1 MEKNSFSRLMQDAL
15 DRGKIKSDETGVFI
29 EGVDS
34 KVYISRP
41 DQIEKTEYSIKR
53 QLRQEVIEL
62 ISGKDKQW
70 GKANELL
77 SSYITKKYHIY
88 TTKDDKQSEVWIYK
102 EGIYVPQ
109 GRSEIKE
116 ILRDLMTDFY
126 SIYIFNRV
134 MEKVEVDTFIDSDK
148 FFNTNHIYEIPVKN
162 GILNILSGE
171 LEKFDAEKVFF
182 NKINAEYDPN
192 ATCPKIDEF
201 LSEVLS
207 NKEDKKVFY
216 ELGGFTL
223 LKEYKFEKAF
233 MFVGNG
239 RNGKDKS
246 LELIKRLL
254 GIDNCCSVPLASIV
268 PDSFIISKFHN
279 KMANLAGE
287 INNQDLKDTSMF
299 KALTGRSL
307 ISAQRKYLNTID
319 FVNYAKFIFACN
331 DLPMVYDN
339 SKGFW
344 DRWVLLEFPYTFVT
358 EREYNQAKDK
368 TNLKI
373 RDESIIEKITS
384 PEEMSGLLN
393 EFLKG
398 LKRIL
403 ENKEFSKTDGSDQV
417 KQIWIRKSNSVMAFV
432 MSEVKE
438 EYNRFISKKDFRKK
452 YSKFCK
458 KHKISNRSDIVI
470 KRTLEEMFGVTEERK
485 EIFPSSWERVW
496 EGITWK

>member
-1 MEKNSFSRLMQDAL
+1 MTNFNELLQEAL
-15 DRGKIKSDETGVFI
+15 DKGRIKEDEGGRYI
-29 EGVDS
+29 EGIDS
-34 KVYISRP
+34 KVYITKESTPER
-41 DQIEKTEYSIKR
+41 TEGLIKK

-70 GKANELL
+70 GKATEIL
-77 SSYITKKYHIY
+77 SDYITKKNHIY
-88 TTKDDKQSEVWIYK
+88 TTKDDKQNEVWFYK

-116 ILRDLMTDFY
+116 ILRDIMKDFY

-134 MEKVEVDTFIDSDK
+134 MEKIEVDTFIDSEI
-148 FFNTNHIYEIPVKN
+148 FFNSNYVYEVPVNN
-162 GILNILSGE
+162 GILNILTKE
-171 LEKFDAEKVFF
+171 IFPFDPKKIFF
-182 NKINAEYDPN
+182 NKINAEYNSDLK
-192 ATCPKIDEF
+192 CPKIDSF

-207 NKEDKKVFY
+207 KEEDKNVFY
-216 ELGGFTL
+216 ELIGFIL
-223 LKEYKFEKAF
+223 LKEYRFEKAF

-246 LELIKRLL
+246 LELIKRLI
-254 GIDNCCSVPLASIV
+254 GINNCCSVPLASII

-331 DLPMVYDN
+331 DLPMVYDT

-358 EREYNQAKDK
+358 QREYDSAEDK

-373 RDESIIEKITS
+373 RDETIIDKITTK
-384 PEEMSGLLN
+384 EEMSGLLN
-393 EFLKG
+393 QALEG
-398 LKRIL
+398 LNRLLTK
-403 ENKEFSKTDGSDQV
+403 KEFSKTKGSDEV
-417 KQIWIRKSNSVMAFV
+417 KNIWIRKSNSVMAFV
-432 MSEVKE
+432 MNEIKE
-438 EYNRFISKKDFRKK
+438 DYDSFISKKDFRKK
-452 YSKFCK
+452 YSLFCK
-458 KHKISNRSDIVI
+458 EHKISNRSDVVI
-470 KRTLEEMFGVTEERK
+470 KRTLEEMFGVSEDRK
-485 EIFPSSWERVW
+485 EIFPGNWERVW
-496 EGITWK
+496 SGISWK